1 LPEKFEIPDEQL
13 YNFMIWSLAKYYGLS
28 PGKAAKLREIDF
40 WHTVKFEELE
50 QAKNLYFLKL
60 KQEN

>member
-1 LPEKFEIPDEQL
+1 MPEKFEIPDEQIYL
-13 YNFMIWSLAKYYGLS
+13 FMIWSLAKYYRLS
-28 PGKAAKLREIDF
+28 PGKAAKMREIDF
-40 WHTVKFEELE
+40 WQTVKFEELE